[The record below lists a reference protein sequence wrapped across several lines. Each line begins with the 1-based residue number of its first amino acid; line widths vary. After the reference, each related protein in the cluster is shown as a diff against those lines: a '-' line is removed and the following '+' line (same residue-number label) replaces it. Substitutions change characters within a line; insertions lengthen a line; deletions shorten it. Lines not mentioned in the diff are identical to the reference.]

1 MYYGNLPNARLEHT
15 LAYASK
21 KAKERNKREKELEQK
36 LNKLQTEIVN
46 NDTEYEE
53 YVRYKTEWEEL
64 LNYKA
69 NGIKLRAK
77 AKWTEEG
84 ENNTKYVL
92 NLEKRNAN
100 SNYIKKL
107 IDKDNKE
114 IVELEEI
121 INNKYIRNKGHRK

>member
-1 MYYGNLPNARLEHT
+1 MFYGNLPNARLEHT
-15 LAYASK
+15 LWHMQVGKPK
-21 KAKERNKREKELEQK
+21 KEISEKKSQNKSSINYK
-36 LNKLQTEIVN
+36 TDIVN
-46 NDTEYEE
+46 NDTKYEE
-53 YVRYKTEWEEL
+53 YVNYKTEWEEL

-69 NGIKLRAK
+69 NVIKLRAI

-84 ENNTKYVL
+84 EKNTKQFL

-114 IVELEEI
+114 IFELEEI
-121 INNKYIRNKGHRK
+121 INEEVKYYK